1 MLEPRK
7 SPAVWASSYES
18 DNAHVAV
25 RCRIHG
31 HGVRRPSATDDSAIL
46 CDVQAAEVSQVPVG
60 SGRTSF
66 ITFLSI
72 VDLRPPNHSN
82 NSNHSNI
89 TFVLDRVIWCFD
101 PYGPLFR
108 TSWHAHLLFLAQVAV
123 VMCHAKAGTRCSSR
137 SCHQNVALDTPHH
150 AICSSEFCSN
160 TPVRVAQ

>member
-31 HGVRRPSATDDSAIL
+31 HEVRRSSATHDNAIL
-46 CDVQAAEVSQVPVG
+46 CYVQAAEVSQVPVG

-72 VDLRPPNHSN
+72 VDLRPPNHSKQTD
-82 NSNHSNI
+82 I
-89 TFVLDRVIWCFD
+89 TFIFDRVCTEYADSMHMIL
-101 PYGPLFR
+101 Y
-108 TSWHAHLLFLAQVAV
+108 TMQSEAQ
-123 VMCHAKAGTRCSSR
+123 
-137 SCHQNVALDTPHH
+137 
-150 AICSSEFCSN
+150 N
-160 TPVRVAQ
+160 TPLRVAQ